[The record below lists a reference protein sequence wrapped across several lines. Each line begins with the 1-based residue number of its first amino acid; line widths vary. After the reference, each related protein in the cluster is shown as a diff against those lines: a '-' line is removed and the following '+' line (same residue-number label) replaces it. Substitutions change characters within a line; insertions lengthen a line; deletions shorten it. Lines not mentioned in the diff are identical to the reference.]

1 MFYYTTKEIYAM
13 NENKHQLT
21 VRVNDE
27 VMSMLTRK
35 SEELGIT
42 RNLVIN
48 MILTK
53 VVRMNNDNQKKNS
66 GL

>member
-1 MFYYTTKEIYAM
+1 MK
-13 NENKHQLT
+13 ENKHQLT

-42 RNLVIN
+42 QNLVIN

-53 VVRMNNDNQKKNS
+53 VVRMNNDSQKKNS
-66 GL
+66 DL

>member
-1 MFYYTTKEIYAM
+1 MKK
-13 NENKHQLT
+13 NKHQLT

-27 VMSMLTRK
+27 VLSMLTKK

-42 RNLVIN
+42 QNLVIN

-53 VVRMNNDNQKKNS
+53 VVRMTNDSKEKNS
-66 GL
+66 DL

>member
-1 MFYYTTKEIYAM
+1 MK
-13 NENKHQLT
+13 ENKHQLT

-27 VMSMLTRK
+27 VMSMLTKK

-42 RNLVIN
+42 QNLVIN

-66 GL
+66 DL